1 MTNYEN
7 DLAVA
12 STANTEKRDTIVH
25 FTNRN
30 QVEQAMQ
37 KQIQN
42 QKMKKKS
49 QFKNGQRVATEYT
62 LNGIFETADK
72 KVKMRDITKS
82 SKVNQA
88 VKVYGMKNTIS
99 TLESKTL
106 DDDLKIKKPRF
117 IETQPFDATLSTMK
131 PYGYKGLQ
139 DDQGASDIVKT
150 INIMSPDFRSH

>member
-12 STANTEKRDTIVH
+12 STANSERRDTVVH
-25 FTNRN
+25 YTNRN

-37 KQIQN
+37 NQIQQ
-42 QKMKKKS
+42 QKLKKKI
-49 QFKNGQRVATEYT
+49 QFKNGQRVATEFT

-72 KVKMRDITKS
+72 KVKMRDINKS

-99 TLESKTL
+99 NLESKTL

-117 IETQPFDATLSTMK
+117 IDTQPFDATLSSMK
-131 PYGYKGLQ
+131 PYGYNGLK
-139 DDQGASDIVKT
+139 DD
-150 INIMSPDFRSH
+150 

>member
-12 STANTEKRDTIVH
+12 STANSERRDTVVH
-25 FTNRN
+25 YTNRN

-37 KQIQN
+37 NQIQQ
-42 QKMKKKS
+42 QKLKKKI
-49 QFKNGQRVATEYT
+49 QFKNGQRVATEFT

-72 KVKMRDITKS
+72 KVKMRDINKS

-99 TLESKTL
+99 NLESKTL

-117 IETQPFDATLSTMK
+117 IDTQPFDATLSSMK
-131 PYGYKGLQ
+131 PYGYKGLK
-139 DDQGASDIVKT
+139 DD
-150 INIMSPDFRSH
+150 